1 MDEETAIIDSNAR
14 NERIKNFLIH
24 NKKRILIFLGL
35 IVFLLLLFFGYG
47 EIKEN
52 NKIKISDRYNSLI
65 IQYNEQNQQTTLDG
79 LEELV
84 LEKDNTYSP
93 LALYFIIDRKLTR
106 DKEKINTYFDV
117 LINDTSLDKEILNLI
132 IYKKALY
139 NADTISEIDLL
150 NILKPIT
157 NSESVWKSH
166 ALYLIAEYF
175 FSKDQKEKSKEFF
188 QQITELENS
197 NPDIKNQ
204 ALKRINRD
212 LSD

>member
-52 NKIKISDRYNSLI
+52 NKIKISDRYNSLT
-65 IQYNEQNQQTTLDG
+65 IQYNEQNQQTTLNG

-84 LEKDNTYSP
+84 LEKDSTYSP
-93 LALYFIIDRKLTR
+93 LALYFIIDRKLTL
-106 DKEKINTYFDV
+106 DKEKINMYFDV

>member
-24 NKKRILIFLGL
+24 NKKRILIFLGI

-52 NKIKISDRYNSLI
+52 NKIKISDRYNSLT

-84 LEKDNTYSP
+84 LEKDSTYSP
-93 LALYFIIDRKLTR
+93 LALYFIIDRKLTL

-150 NILKPIT
+150 NVLKPIT

>member
-24 NKKRILIFLGL
+24 NKKRILISLGL

-52 NKIKISDRYNSLI
+52 NKIKISDRYNSLT
-65 IQYNEQNQQTTLDG
+65 IQYNEQNQQTTLNG

-84 LEKDNTYSP
+84 LEKDSTYSP
-93 LALYFIIDRKLTR
+93 LALYFIIDRKLTQ
-106 DKEKINTYFDV
+106 DNEKINTYFDV